1 MAYVFLED
9 EDNCLLIGTKFAIW
23 KKPVSGDK
31 FGPYKNPTAHLDL
44 LRFHSDMQY
53 LSLAVQQ
60 DVVVNHTSLAGAA
73 GTPASGAP
81 TTGDG
86 SSGSAQPVASGDIRE
101 DMIDLL
107 THSAGGVPPYQ
118 VLYNGQVVSAGTVV
132 QTGDGCARLVSSWVT
147 STKVGIK
154 AIAFSSESDL
164 PAADKTYRVVVFRQF
179 GPDSGEPLYRF
190 RPTEIQLGAGKIS
203 NASPALRRA
212 KVGEATFYI
221 PKAPDT
227 DIRNGAIRSISSAGV
242 TNDLGSYNGGLLEL
256 PAIEV
261 TY

>member
-1 MAYVFLED
+1 MPYLLMED
-9 EDNCLLIGTKFAIW
+9 DENCLLIGTKFAIW

-60 DVVVNHTSLAGAA
+60 DVVVNHTSLAGSTGVAP
-73 GTPASGAP
+73 GGAP
-81 TTGDG
+81 ATGDG
-86 SSGSAQPVASGDIRE
+86 SSGSAQPVANGDIRA
-101 DMIDLL
+101 DMIDLVN
-107 THSAGGVPPYQ
+107 HDAGAIPPYY
-118 VLYNGQVVSAGTVV
+118 VLYNGQAVSAGTVV
-132 QTGDGCARLVSSWVT
+132 QDDGDRARLVSSWVT
-147 STKVGIK
+147 SSKVGIK
-154 AIAFSSESDL
+154 AIAFSSVSAL
-164 PAADKTYRVVVFRQF
+164 AAVSRTYRVVVFRQF
-179 GPDSGEPLYRF
+179 APQPGLPLYRF
-190 RPTEIQLGAGKIS
+190 RPSEIQLGAGKIS
-203 NASPALRRA
+203 DTNPALRRA
-212 KVGEATFYI
+212 NVGEATFYI

-242 TNDLGSYNGGLLEL
+242 TTDLGNYNGGLLEL